1 MQLKRLQDDNEE
13 EYDDDWENDSS
24 PVIEELAE
32 IQQSFSIM
40 TTNDSTFAHS
50 TAIHGKEKSTPMDKN
65 PIAYEELEEVQISTE
80 TSSDNSSRSS
90 QSIDKEK
97 VEIAKLSKRNL
108 KTSQIH
114 LN

>member
-24 PVIEELAE
+24 PVIEELAD

-40 TTNDSTFAHS
+40 STNDSTFAHS
-50 TAIHGKEKSTPMDKN
+50 TAIHGKEKPTPMDKN
-65 PIAYEELEEVQISTE
+65 PIAYEELEGVQITTE
-80 TSSDNSSRSS
+80 PSSNNSSRSS
-90 QSIDKEK
+90 QSTDR
-97 VEIAKLSKRNL
+97 EIANL
-108 KTSQIH
+108 PKKNMKTSQVH